1 MEWVEVRG
9 DDVAAA
15 EELAL
20 DQLGVARE
28 DAEFEIVTAPENK
41 WLGLKKTEA
50 RVRARV
56 KPAGP
61 RSKENNKKRSNNRKK
76 PQNRKNQQSNNQK
89 NQRNSSKTPKNQEK
103 NTENRKKNNGKNTN
117 QKKVKAAKME
127 ERELMPLTEQEQAV
141 IEFLDG
147 IIKGFDVEASSSTHL
162 EDERIIGS
170 INGDDVGLLIG
181 PRAGTLLSIQDLART
196 TVQRH
201 AAGRRTNRLSIDV
214 GGYRERRKASLIE
227 FTHRQIET
235 VNESGESLVLEPMG
249 SADRK
254 IIHDA
259 VADNDSVTS
268 SSEGDEPRR
277 YVIIHP
283 AASE

>member
-28 DAEFEIVTAPENK
+28 DAEFEVVTAPENK

-56 KPAGP
+56 KPVGP
-61 RSKENNKKRSNNRKK
+61 RSKENNKRGNNRKK
-76 PQNRKNQQSNNQK
+76 PQNRRKQQQNKQN
-89 NQRNSSKTPKNQEK
+89 NSSKTPKNQVK
-103 NTENRKKNNGKNTN
+103 NTENRKRNNGKDTN

-127 ERELMPLTEQEQAV
+127 ERELMPLVEQEQAV

-170 INGDDVGLLIG
+170 INGDDIGLMIG
-181 PRAGTLLSIQDLART
+181 PRAGTLLAIQDLART

-201 AAGRRTNRLSIDV
+201 AAGRRTNRLSVDV

-235 VNESGESLVLEPMG
+235 VNNSGEKLVLEPMG

-277 YVIIHP
+277 YVVIHP
-283 AASE
+283 AISE

>member
-28 DAEFEIVTAPENK
+28 DAEFEVVTAPENK

-61 RSKENNKKRSNNRKK
+61 RAKENNQRKGNNRRKTQNRNKKQGNSQKQQKPRAKSPQNNEKKQDNRKK
-76 PQNRKNQQSNNQK
+76 SNGTNK
-89 NQRNSSKTPKNQEK
+89 NQRKEK
-103 NTENRKKNNGKNTN
+103 AK
-117 QKKVKAAKME
+117 KME
-127 ERELMPLTEQEQAV
+127 DREPMPLAEQEQAV

-147 IIKGFDVEASSSTHL
+147 IIKGFDVEASSTTHL
-162 EDERIIGS
+162 EEERIIGA

-181 PRAGTLLSIQDLART
+181 PRAGTLLAIQDLART

-201 AAGRRTNRLSIDV
+201 ASGRRTNRLSVDV

-235 VNESGESLVLEPMG
+235 VNESGEALVLEPMG

-259 VADNDSVTS
+259 VAENDSVTS
-268 SSEGDEPRR
+268 SSQGDEPRR

-283 AASE
+283 ADTE

>member
-9 DDVAAA
+9 DNVAAA

-28 DAEFEIVTAPENK
+28 DAEFEVVTAPENR
-41 WLGLKKTEA
+41 WLGLRKTEA

-56 KPAGP
+56 KPVGQRP
-61 RSKENNKKRSNNRKK
+61 KITNQRQGQNRKK
-76 PQNRKNQQSNNQK
+76 PQNRQKPQAKNKNKTNNAPKKVEKQGKNTNNQK
-89 NQRNSSKTPKNQEK
+89 NNSQ
-103 NTENRKKNNGKNTN
+103 KNNN
-117 QKKVKAAKME
+117 QKKAKAAKME
-127 ERELMPLTEQEQAV
+127 EREPMPQAEQEEAV
-141 IEFLDG
+141 IAFLDG
-147 IIKGFDVEASSSTHL
+147 IISGFGLEATSTIRL

-170 INGDDVGLLIG
+170 IDGDDVGLLIG
-181 PRAGTLLSIQDLART
+181 PKAGTLLSLQDLART

-201 AAGRRTNRLSIDV
+201 ASGRQASRLSIDV
-214 GGYRERRKASLIE
+214 GGYRERRKASLVE
-227 FTHRQIET
+227 FTNRQIES
-235 VNESGESLVLEPMG
+235 VNESGELLALEPMG

-259 VADNDSVTS
+259 IAENNSVTS

-277 YVIIHP
+277 YVVIHP
-283 AASE
+283 AENE

>member
-9 DDVAAA
+9 EDVAAA

-28 DAEFEIVTAPENK
+28 DAEFEVVTAPENR

-56 KPAGP
+56 KPVGP
-61 RSKENNKKRSNNRKK
+61 KTKENNSRKANNRKK
-76 PQNRKNQQSNNQK
+76 PQNRKNQQGNRQ
-89 NQRNSSKTPKNQEK
+89 NSSKSAPKTPKNQEK
-103 NTENRKKNNGKNTN
+103 NTPNHKKNNKKNTS
-117 QKKVKAAKME
+117 QKREKAEKME
-127 ERELMPLTEQEQAV
+127 ERELMPLADQEQAV
-141 IEFLDG
+141 IVFLDG
-147 IIKGFDVEASSSTHL
+147 IIKGFDLEASSKTHL

-181 PRAGTLLSIQDLART
+181 PKAGTLHALQDLART

-214 GGYRERRKASLIE
+214 GGYRERRKTSLVE
-227 FTHRQIET
+227 FTHRQIQT
-235 VNESGESLVLEPMG
+235 VNESGESLVLEPMT

-259 VADNDSVTS
+259 VAENDTVTS

-283 AASE
+283 ANTE

>member
-28 DAEFEIVTAPENK
+28 DAEFEVVTAPENK

-61 RSKENNKKRSNNRKK
+61 KPKENNQRKGNNRRKTQNRNKKQGNSQKQQKSAAKSPQKAEKKQDNRKK
-76 PQNRKNQQSNNQK
+76 STGTNK
-89 NQRNSSKTPKNQEK
+89 NQRKEK
-103 NTENRKKNNGKNTN
+103 AK
-117 QKKVKAAKME
+117 KME
-127 ERELMPLTEQEQAV
+127 DREPMPLAEQEQAV

-147 IIKGFDVEASSSTHL
+147 IIKGFNVEASSTTHL
-162 EDERIIGS
+162 EEERIIGS

-181 PRAGTLLSIQDLART
+181 PRAGTLLAIQDLART

-201 AAGRRTNRLSIDV
+201 ASGRRTNRLSVDV

-235 VNESGESLVLEPMG
+235 VNESGEALVLEPMG

-259 VADNDSVTS
+259 VAENDSVTS
-268 SSEGDEPRR
+268 SSQGDEPRR

-283 AASE
+283 ADTE

>member
-1 MEWVEVRG
+1 
-9 DDVAAA
+9 
-15 EELAL
+15 
-20 DQLGVARE
+20 
-28 DAEFEIVTAPENK
+28 
-41 WLGLKKTEA
+41 
-50 RVRARV
+50 
-56 KPAGP
+56 
-61 RSKENNKKRSNNRKK
+61 
-76 PQNRKNQQSNNQK
+76 
-89 NQRNSSKTPKNQEK
+89 
-103 NTENRKKNNGKNTN
+103 
-117 QKKVKAAKME
+117 ME
-127 ERELMPLTEQEQAV
+127 ERELMPLAEQEQAV

-162 EDERIIGS
+162 EEERIIGS

-181 PRAGTLLSIQDLART
+181 PRAGTLLAIQDLART

-201 AAGRRTNRLSIDV
+201 AAGRRTNRLSVDV

-235 VNESGESLVLEPMG
+235 VNDSGEKLVLEPMG

-283 AASE
+283 AISE

>member
-28 DAEFEIVTAPENK
+28 DAEFEVVTAPENK

-56 KPAGP
+56 KPVGP
-61 RSKENNKKRSNNRKK
+61 RSKENNKRGNNRKK
-76 PQNRKNQQSNNQK
+76 PQNRRKQQQNKQN
-89 NQRNSSKTPKNQEK
+89 NSSKTPKNQAK
-103 NTENRKKNNGKNTN
+103 NTENRKKNNGKDTN
-117 QKKVKAAKME
+117 QKKAKAAKME
-127 ERELMPLTEQEQAV
+127 ERELMPLAEQEQAV

-162 EDERIIGS
+162 EEERIIGS

-181 PRAGTLLSIQDLART
+181 PRAGTLLAIQDLART

-201 AAGRRTNRLSIDV
+201 AAGRRTNRLSVDV

-235 VNESGESLVLEPMG
+235 VNDSGEKLVLEPMG

-283 AASE
+283 AISE

>member
-9 DDVAAA
+9 EDVSAA

-28 DAEFEIVTAPENK
+28 DAEFEIVTAPENR

-61 RSKENNKKRSNNRKK
+61 RAKDTNKKGNNRKK
-76 PQNRKNQQSNNQK
+76 TQNRRKSQANNQK
-89 NQRNSSKTPKNQEK
+89 SQKQSTKTPKNQAK
-103 NTENRKKNNGKNTN
+103 NTETRKKNSGKSTN
-117 QKKVKAAKME
+117 QRKEKAAKME
-127 ERELMPLTEQEQAV
+127 ERELMPLEEQKEAV
-141 IEFLDG
+141 IVFLDG
-147 IIKGFDVEASSSTHL
+147 IIKGFNVEASSKTHL

-170 INGDDVGLLIG
+170 IDGDDVGLLIG
-181 PRAGTLLSIQDLART
+181 PRAGTLHAIQDLART

-201 AAGRRTNRLSIDV
+201 ASGRRTNRLSIDV

-227 FTHRQIET
+227 FTNRQIET
-235 VNESGESLVLEPMG
+235 VKKSGDSLVLEPMG

-259 VADNDSVTS
+259 VAENNSVTS

-277 YVIIHP
+277 YVVIHP
-283 AASE
+283 VSPE

>member
-28 DAEFEIVTAPENK
+28 DAEFEVVTAPENK

-61 RSKENNKKRSNNRKK
+61 RSKENNKRGNNRKK
-76 PQNRKNQQSNNQK
+76 PQNRRKQQQNKQN
-89 NQRNSSKTPKNQEK
+89 NSSKTTKNQEK
-103 NTENRKKNNGKNTN
+103 NTDNHKKNNGKNTN

-127 ERELMPLTEQEQAV
+127 ERELMPLAEQEQAV
-141 IEFLDG
+141 VEFLDG

-162 EDERIIGS
+162 EEERIIGS

-235 VNESGESLVLEPMG
+235 VNESGKSLVLEPMG